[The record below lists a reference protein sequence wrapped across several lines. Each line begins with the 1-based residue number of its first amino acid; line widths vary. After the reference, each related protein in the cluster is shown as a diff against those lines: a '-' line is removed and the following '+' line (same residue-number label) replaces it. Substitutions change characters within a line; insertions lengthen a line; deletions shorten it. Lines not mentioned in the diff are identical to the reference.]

1 MRIILSVL
9 FCSMIHFS
17 FAQDSDIPD
26 YRSKRDNFLKMQE
39 KDIRADLSQFTF
51 GGISESLVK
60 HKLDAIPVESTS
72 SDAIVF
78 SRDTVMVQITAGGFD
93 PTKHKVTWYADKYAV
108 KLDNHAFWGT
118 ENKVPKR
125 SITSVIAVIGLDT
138 VVVPPAAYTDLY
150 EPHFYYTNEKG
161 NKKTYCAVYVSA
173 DKRNYYIY
181 MLNGEGAG
189 RYEVTWVIQDKHYL
203 RRVVDWNF

>member
-1 MRIILSVL
+1 
-9 FCSMIHFS
+9 
-17 FAQDSDIPD
+17 
-26 YRSKRDNFLKMQE
+26 
-39 KDIRADLSQFTF
+39 
-51 GGISESLVK
+51 
-60 HKLDAIPVESTS
+60 
-72 SDAIVF
+72 
-78 SRDTVMVQITAGGFD
+78 
-93 PTKHKVTWYADKYAV
+93 
-108 KLDNHAFWGT
+108 
-118 ENKVPKR
+118 
-125 SITSVIAVIGLDT
+125 LDT